1 MSDIEIYRI
10 RTRMLVYAIE
20 TGIISYIRPLVEM
33 SDGEFEG
40 LMFGEILQ
48 QFSKI
53 KTQKH
58 EDDIRQQLKNMSDVI
73 ELASIRNACSHTVR
87 EFHIYYWYRAA
98 AFAIDPRFRLL
109 GIKEPSESIA
119 CVESGQISDPPEEW
133 LEKIKIPEIANN
145 LPDDEQFERTGLI
158 GRNKE
163 IDSVINDI
171 KGGRNN
177 TIALVGPG
185 GVGKT
190 SLAVE
195 IARKLKDKYLNRS
208 NLDAIVY
215 LTLKKEY
222 LTVDGIKR
230 KTQEEIFN
238 NIEQYFLGE
247 LSELYQIP
255 DVSFETMKDF
265 LEKDNLLIILD
276 NLEDLIVEDIQAYE
290 GFIEKL
296 PATWKVLIT
305 SRISIDGAKN
315 VPISALSDGAI
326 RELAR
331 KYYAVVSG
339 KEFDDATLEKIS
351 NSCSGNPLALKL
363 VIDRF
368 NLGHSIEDSKSI
380 ALNEILNFSFGS
392 LINTLGIEQKKVLE
406 SIFIADSA
414 SKHLISELTKLSSDN
429 IAEVISRLQ
438 KTSLIER
445 QQNEFGEVYKISS
458 AVRDLL
464 ASSPLSY
471 ELRTEYATLYSQLR
485 LKESAKK
492 IEDRISINYFEP
504 KTPQEFENKF
514 QQVSRIWSKHFKSTK
529 RMEMPESVR
538 RQISNFDVM
547 LTNSETEFKKYSDYH
562 RTRAYSRS
570 LLHDITGALDYAK
583 KAYDL
588 APDSLPAAYTLATLH
603 LANKSEANSRD
614 ILRPFVIQLLDSTL
628 TKSSLD
634 DIFDT
639 YLMRDTFATFFKAAT
654 WSGLSNEVIDL
665 TKVWKEV
672 PGDLKGTFVFS
683 RATALRRAH
692 EATRPDHPDRQ
703 RDLLEAARLLKFAL
717 IELERPPKFLK
728 GEVVNIYNEIN
739 YTIENNLVAPEFENE
754 IKLAF
759 KSLAGMISLVEQNSH
774 SIDLESQDT
783 ESINIQKDMASVD
796 KLGVEVY
803 ATKPTYAYAR
813 DVIGNAYFVPLASFN
828 TKMTVVLKVG
838 QKIKIWGYEENEIK
852 NGSRKANFASF

>member
-1 MSDIEIYRI
+1 MSDIEIYRV
-10 RTRMLVYAIE
+10 RTRMLIYAIE
-20 TGIISYIRPLVEM
+20 TGIINHIKPLVEM
-33 SDGEFEG
+33 SDGEFES

-48 QFSKI
+48 HFSKI
-53 KTQKH
+53 KTQKD
-58 EDDIRQQLKNMSDVI
+58 EDEIRQQLKNMSDVI

-109 GIKEPSESIA
+109 GIKDPSESIA

-195 IARKLKDKYLNRS
+195 IARKLKDKYLNKS
-208 NLDAIVY
+208 NLNAILY

-230 KTQEEIFN
+230 KTQEEVFN
-238 NIEQYFLGE
+238 NIEQYFLKE

-255 DVSFETMKDF
+255 DVNFETMREF
-265 LEKDNLLIILD
+265 LEKDNLLVILD

-296 PATWKVLIT
+296 PPSWKVLIT

-326 RELAR
+326 KELAR
-331 KYYAVVSG
+331 KYYRVVSG
-339 KEFDDATLEKIS
+339 KELDELTLEKIT

-392 LINTLGIEQKKVLE
+392 LINTLGPDQKKVLE
-406 SIFIADSA
+406 CIFVADNA
-414 SKHLISELTKLSSDN
+414 TKYLILELTKLSSDA
-429 IAEVISRLQ
+429 IAEIISKLQ

-445 QQNEFGEVYKISS
+445 QQNDFGEVFKISS

-464 ASSPLSY
+464 ASTPLSY
-471 ELRTEYATLYSQLR
+471 ELRTEYATLFSQLR
-485 LKESAKK
+485 LREATKK
-492 IEDRISINYFEP
+492 VEDRISINYIEP
-504 KTPQEFENKF
+504 KTPKEFETKF
-514 QQVSRIWSKHFKSTK
+514 QQVPRIWSKHFKSSK

-538 RQISNFDVM
+538 NQISKFDTM

-570 LLHDITGALDYAK
+570 LLHDITSALEYAK

-588 APDSLPAAYTLATLH
+588 APDSLPSAYTLATLY
-603 LANKSEANSRD
+603 LANKNEANAREV
-614 ILRPFVIQLLDSTL
+614 LRPFVIQFMDSLDS
-628 TKSSLD
+628 KAPLD
-634 DIFDT
+634 DAFDT
-639 YLMRDTFATFFKAAT
+639 YLLRDTFATFFKAAT
-654 WSGLSNEVIDL
+654 WSGVSNEVLEI
-665 TKVWKEV
+665 TKVWKDI
-672 PGDLKGTFVFS
+672 PSYLKGTFVFS
-683 RATALRRAH
+683 RATALRRMH
-692 EATRPDHPDRQ
+692 EATRRDHPDRQ
-703 RDLLEAARLLKFAL
+703 RDLVAAARLLKFSL
-717 IELERPPKFLK
+717 NELDTAPKFLK
-728 GEVVNIYNEIN
+728 SEIINIYNEIN
-739 YTIENNLVAPEFENE
+739 FTVENNLVIPEYESD
-754 IKLAF
+754 IYAAL
-759 KSLAGMISLVEQNSH
+759 KSLAVMISLVDQTSH
-774 SIDLESQDT
+774 SIDLEA
-783 ESINIQKDMASVD
+783 KDELEKNYKKDVD
-796 KLGVEVY
+796 LDEKLYVIIY
-803 ATKPTYAYAR
+803 ATKPNYSYAR
-813 DVIGNAYFVPLASFN
+813 DALGNSYFVPLASFN
-828 TKMTVVLKVG
+828 DRSTISLKVN
-838 QKIKIWGYEENEIK
+838 QRIKIWGYEENEIK
-852 NGSRKANFASF
+852 NGSRKANHASF